1 MSKRCAIT
9 TFDNPYD
16 PFTDFVNWYLYDVM
30 HGYNT
35 CNYLARFS
43 NTSDNFT
50 DEENNK
56 ENEKAIDE
64 IIKYDFLGIYKKV
77 YETKENNS
85 KQIVA

>member
-16 PFTDFVNWYLYDVM
+16 PFKDFINWYLFDTM

-35 CNYLARFS
+35 CNYLARVS

-56 ENEKAIDE
+56 ENEKAIDQ
-64 IIKYDFLGIYKKV
+64 IIKDDFLNIYKKV
-77 YETKENNS
+77 YETNENNL
-85 KQIVA
+85 KQNVA

>member
-1 MSKRCAIT
+1 MSNVNRRCRLT

-16 PFTDFVNWYLYDVM
+16 PFEDFINWYLYDCM

-35 CNYLARFS
+35 CGYLARFS

-50 DEENNK
+50 NEENNK

-64 IIKYDFLGIYKKV
+64 IIKFDLLNIYKKV
-77 YETKENNS
+77 YEQN
-85 KQIVA
+85 

>member
-16 PFTDFVNWYLYDVM
+16 PFTDFVNWYFYDVM